1 VTPSHRHL
9 REIRSRRQCCTV
21 VPVLRLGIHPE
32 MERFAILNRSM
43 PCTSGA
49 TMSNF
54 ADLMVRQS
62 SAFQRFVKLSMR
74 NAIYIFS
81 EKYLVG

>member
-1 VTPSHRHL
+1 MLYSGARFEARNPSM
-9 REIRSRRQCCTV
+9 
-21 VPVLRLGIHPE
+21 P

-43 PCTSGA
+43 PCTSA
-49 TMSNF
+49 MSNF
-54 ADLMVRQS
+54 ALLQVRQS

-81 EKYLVG
+81 EKYT